1 MTHEFRVVFR
11 ARDYDA
17 TVSFYQVGL
26 ELQIDHSWD
35 RGPGQRG
42 TVFVAA
48 SGLIEV
54 LELAEDASFAPAT
67 GLEIGYEVDDVN
79 EWYDRIKAKGLPI
92 RGDLADKPWGHR
104 TFSLTDPCGIKVI
117 LYSIIRKD

>member
-1 MTHEFRVVFR
+1 MTREFRIVFR
-11 ARDYDA
+11 ARDYGV
-17 TVSFYQVGL
+17 TVGFYRDGL

-54 LELAEDASFAPAT
+54 LELAESASFAPAT
-67 GLEIGYEVDDVN
+67 GLEIGYEVNAVD
-79 EWYDRIKAKGLPI
+79 EWYDRIKAKGIPI
-92 RGDLADKPWGHR
+92 SGDIADKPWGHR
-104 TFSLTDPCGIKVI
+104 TFSLTDPCGIKVVV
-117 LYSIIRKD
+117 YSIIGKD

>member
-1 MTHEFRVVFR
+1 MTREFRIVFR

-17 TVSFYQVGL
+17 TVGFYRDGL

-42 TVFVAA
+42 TVFGAA

-54 LELAEDASFAPAT
+54 LELAESASFAPAT
-67 GLEIGYEVDDVN
+67 GLEIGYEVNAVD
-79 EWYDRIKAKGLPI
+79 EWYDRIKAKGIPI
-92 RGDLADKPWGHR
+92 RGDIADKPWGHR

-117 LYSIIRKD
+117 VYSINRTD